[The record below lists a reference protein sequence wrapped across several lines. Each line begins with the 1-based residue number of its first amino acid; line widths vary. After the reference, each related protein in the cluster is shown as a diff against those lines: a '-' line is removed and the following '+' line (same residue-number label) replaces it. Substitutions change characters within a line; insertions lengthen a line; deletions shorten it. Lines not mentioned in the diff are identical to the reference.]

1 MLHNLHLIGFKKHT
15 DLQVPL
21 KPGLNYIVG
30 PNYSGKSSILHS
42 ILFALGGVASVPGGA
57 EVAYGWGS
65 KRTQVTVGWDKYQVT
80 RTRTSGGTEMWQ
92 DGLSVASGITA
103 VNNRLT
109 DTFGMSSRD
118 LMKVIY
124 AEQGSTAALV
134 SELGEGEVNRL
145 IETLS
150 GVQEVDTYVKT
161 ISSMRSEV
169 KGALSSYYLPDGAP
183 SLSELKAAAEVNAG
197 NLRIRAMELKQAEA
211 ARVMAE
217 KELEKWDAEYT
228 AAVKVEE
235 LKERIASLTNRIEE
249 LTEQRDSVPL
259 EAKIEESQVQE
270 AKNRAISADKERA
283 FIQEKLRE
291 STNYTA
297 TLKAAQEQV
306 DFLIK
311 SCATEQELEE
321 LEKEITKIKK
331 IIGSY
336 DGSISEADQEWA
348 AQKNKLEAKRAL
360 LKESVCPTCLRP
372 YDGPEV
378 NPETLELEIVSLK
391 EKQAQ
396 LHRKRATLVSEKNAE
411 DDRLQVVS
419 KKLILARANQ
429 KDLADATAKLEALQ
443 DVPRETVTDKDFQ
456 AAIDTANR
464 VKNEYH
470 DLVSLREAY
479 LRSAEH
485 HRKMA
490 EYLSATETS
499 LSVHQTELAA
509 LGKTLDSEIILAK
522 RQEAAKAHRKT
533 FSEVNSLSIQVS
545 ELKSQG
551 NSLSGAIETE
561 ESRLKQVAKLMGR
574 EEQLNRLRKFL
585 LDNRARFLEGV
596 WSKVLAYASQVM
608 QVTTGGALQE
618 LSRVEGAF
626 RYKEEGSDKFR
637 PLAAASGSQKSIIGI
652 GLKLAMAKSLP
663 CGIDFLL
670 LDEATSD
677 MDAIHSAALMKYLGG
692 CGLQVISVTH
702 NPEDLAVDA
711 NVVQLN

>member
-291 STNYTA
+291 STNYAA

-551 NSLSGAIETE
+551 NSLSVAIETE